1 MAVKRV
7 LIHVL
12 LAFALLVAQQT
23 MVAHAVTHLAQ
34 PPASEDQQLPKHKVC
49 ELCLW
54 SAQFCGALPG
64 KLLSME
70 VPRDAIIQAPQ
81 HLQLLCSSTPLA
93 FRSRAPPVSL

>member
-1 MAVKRV
+1 MAVRRA

-12 LAFALLVAQQT
+12 LAFALLLAQQT
-23 MVAHAVTHLAQ
+23 VVAHAVTHLPQ

-49 ELCLW
+49 ELCVL
-54 SAQFCGALPG
+54 SAQFGSAMPG

-70 VPRDAIIQAPQ
+70 APRDDAVLKPQ
-81 HLQLLCSSTPLA
+81 HLRPFCSSTPRA